1 MADYIRYICIILKDL
16 LTLLQS
22 TDLVWEIVLGDAEN
36 YWVSCIQNHDISI
49 NNICLIDIFRLN
61 HINSIISFLFKIKI
75 GFYRILFIK
84 IRIIFI
90 LYLKYMFC

>member
-1 MADYIRYICIILKDL
+1 MSYDSQYYYFKLESDLWLADYIRYICIILKDL

-49 NNICLIDIFRLN
+49 NYVNSLI
-61 HINSIISFLFKIKI
+61 S
-75 GFYRILFIK
+75 
-84 IRIIFI
+84 
-90 LYLKYMFC
+90 